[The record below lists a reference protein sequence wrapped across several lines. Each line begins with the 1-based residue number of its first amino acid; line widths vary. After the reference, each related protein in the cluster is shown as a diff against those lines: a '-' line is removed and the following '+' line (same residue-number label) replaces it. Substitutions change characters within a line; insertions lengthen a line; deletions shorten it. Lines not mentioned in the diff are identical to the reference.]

1 MKQKLN
7 MVIAEECHNNHS
19 KLKNNHNFTIRKT
32 HERCCDQC
40 RHACT
45 NGFFSP
51 SMWCVKH
58 KTNDGSFFIK
68 EFGGGTGCDDF
79 EEGNIWD
86 YYTTK

>member
-1 MKQKLN
+1 MLKQKLN
-7 MVIAEECHNNHS
+7 IDNIPKECNLSHNDTNY
-19 KLKNNHNFTIRKT
+19 NFAKREI

-45 NGFFSP
+45 NGFYAP

-58 KTNDGSFFIK
+58 KTNDGLIFIK
-68 EFGGGTGCDDF
+68 EYGGTGCDDF

-86 YYTTK
+86 YYEKNK